1 MALNFIQRNR
11 RPMREVEGEAR
22 QNLFQLC
29 LEFYRNSLYRH
40 TLQIL
45 TVLFCIGTAI
55 LLSNLSQLSDHLVQV
70 QAHSTAQH
78 LAHSNNLARS
88 LYSENVL
95 KRLNRDANWEAS
107 ATYHD
112 QPNAIPLP
120 FTFAIELGEKMSADS
135 PGSRLNIYSDY
146 PFKQRADRRTPLDTF
161 ERDALDYFVRV
172 RNQNADPAEASAVL
186 QGLDFTRQDTEE
198 GQPVFR
204 YAEPIVME
212 ASCVQ
217 CHNTHPDSLKRD
229 WKIGDV
235 RGAIEVVQPLQE
247 LANLQQSGLRRTL
260 LLCGGMSAIA
270 LFGLT
275 SAIRSLYR
283 TSIELEGRVKERTA
297 DLVYERERSE
307 QLLLKILPASIA
319 NKLKSSSGSL
329 AEQFDEVSILFAD
342 VVGFTTMSTQMPP
355 RELVALLD
363 NLFSRFDNLTETLGL
378 EKIKTIGDAYMVAS
392 GIPQPRSDHAEAIA
406 TMAIGIQTEV
416 QQFNQERGTTLSV
429 RIGINSGSVV
439 AGVIGRKK
447 FLYDLWGDAVNTAS
461 RMESYSAPG
470 AIQVSEAT
478 MLKLKA
484 KFALEKRG
492 EIEVKGKG
500 TMTTYWLLGLRRS
513 GS

>member
-1 MALNFIQRNR
+1 MTPSFIPQD
-11 RPMREVEGEAR
+11 RPPVHDVIAGSPPKK
-22 QNLFQLC
+22 LLQLA

-45 TVLFCIGTAI
+45 TVLFCVGTAI

-70 QAHSTAQH
+70 QARNTAQH

-88 LYSENVL
+88 LYSETVL
-95 KRLNRDANWEAS
+95 QRLSRDANWEAS
-107 ATYHD
+107 ASYHE

-120 FTFAIELGEKMSADS
+120 FTFAIELGEQMSVDS

-146 PFKQRADRRTPLDTF
+146 PFKQRAAHRPPLDTF

-172 RNQNADPAEASAVL
+172 RNQNPGGDEALAAL
-186 QGLDFTRQDTEE
+186 QGLDFTRQDTDE

-235 RGAIEVVQPLQE
+235 RGAIEVVQPLRE
-247 LANLQQSGLRRTL
+247 LADVRQSGLRRTL

-270 LFGLT
+270 LVGLT

-283 TSIELEGRVKERTA
+283 TSIELEGRVRERTA
-297 DLVYERERSE
+297 DLAYERERSE

-319 NKLKSSSGSL
+319 NKLKASSGSL

-342 VVGFTTMSTQMPP
+342 VVGFTALSEQISP
-355 RELVALLD
+355 RDLVALLD
-363 NLFSRFDNLTETLGL
+363 NLFSRFDSLTETLNL

-406 TMAIGIQTEV
+406 MMAIGIQQEV
-416 QQFNQERGTTLSV
+416 QKFNQERGTTLSI
-429 RIGINSGSVV
+429 RIGINSGPVV

-470 AIQVSEAT
+470 AIQVSETT
-478 MLKLKA
+478 MHKLKA
-484 KFALEKRG
+484 KFVLEKRG
-492 EIEVKGKG
+492 DIDVKGKG
-500 TMTTYWLLGLRRS
+500 KMTTYWLLGTRR
-513 GS
+513 